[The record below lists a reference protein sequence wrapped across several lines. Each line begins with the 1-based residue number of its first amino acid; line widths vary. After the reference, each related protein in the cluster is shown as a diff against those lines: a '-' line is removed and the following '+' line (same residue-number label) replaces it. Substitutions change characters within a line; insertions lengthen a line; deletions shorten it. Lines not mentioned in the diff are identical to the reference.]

1 MEVIHPR
8 CAGVDVSKKDAKVCI
23 RVQGS
28 GRRATAT
35 TVTTWGSTTG
45 EIHALGEHLLAERV
59 SCVVIESTSD
69 YWKPFYYLL
78 EEALPVMLVN
88 AKAARNVP
96 GRKTDV
102 SDAAW
107 LADLGAHGLIRASF
121 VPPEP
126 IRVLR
131 DLTRARTTITRAR
144 TKEIQRLE
152 KLLEDTGIKLSAV
165 ASNIVGVSGRAMLEA
180 LIAGER
186 DSAVLADLAKS
197 GMRNKIPALTEAL
210 TGRFTEHHA
219 FMARLYLDRLDAHSA
234 DIARLDERIEEA
246 IAPFRCVRELLM
258 SIPGW
263 SQIVANVFIAETG
276 ADMSVFPSAQHL
288 ASWAGVVPGCNES
301 AGRVKSAATQAGNR
315 HLKAALGVAALSAA
329 RTKDTFY
336 SARYRRVAGRRR
348 PNQLRRNKSRGS
360 SIAGMIALVA
370 IEHRMLTDAWQM
382 LVNGTF
388 YCDPGPDYYTRHQPG
403 RTKTRAIKQLETLG
417 YKVTLEPLT
426 EVA

>member
-8 CAGVDVSKKDAKVCI
+8 CAGIDVSKKDAKVGV
-23 RVQGS
+23 RVQGR
-28 GRRATAT
+28 GRRGTST
-35 TVTTWGSTTG
+35 TVRTWGATTG
-45 EIHALGEHLLAERV
+45 EILRLREHLLAEQV
-59 SCVVIESTSD
+59 SCVVLESTSD

-78 EEALPVMLVN
+78 EDQLNVMLVN

-107 LADLGAHGLIRASF
+107 LADLGAHGLLHASF

-131 DLTRARTTITRAR
+131 DLTRARTIITRAR

-186 DSAVLADLAKS
+186 DPAVMADLAK
-197 GMRNKIPALTEAL
+197 RRLRYKIPELTEAL
-210 TGRFTEHHA
+210 RGRFNDHHA
-219 FMARLYLDRLDAHSA
+219 FMVRLYLDRIDAHAA
-234 DIARLDERIEEA
+234 DIARLDGRIEEA
-246 IAPFRCVRELLM
+246 IAPFRDVRELLM

-263 SQIVANVFIAETG
+263 SQIVADVFIAETG
-276 ADMSVFPSAQHL
+276 ADMSVFPTAQQL

-301 AGRVKSAATQAGNR
+301 AGRVKSGATRPGNR

-329 RTKDTFY
+329 RSKDTYY
-336 SARYRRVAGRRR
+336 SVRYRRIAGRRR
-348 PNQLRRNKSRGS
+348 AVQSRRNNNRGT
-360 SIAGMIALVA
+360 SITGQIALVA
-370 IEHRMLTDAWQM
+370 LEHKMLTDAWNM
-382 LVNGTF
+382 LVNGAF
-388 YCDPGPDYYTRHQPG
+388 YRDPGPDYYTRHHPAK
-403 RTKTRAIKQLETLG
+403 TKTKAIKQLEGLG
-417 YKVTLEPLT
+417 YNVILEPLT
-426 EVA
+426 DVA